1 MTWPWN
7 YLYLFG
13 VKSIYFKLEWKFT
26 FSWVVRLEKLMQD
39 VFEEVVMEGLMSLQ
53 KREGWLKGASVWQQP
68 KGLRRLRHDSKELI
82 W

>member
-39 VFEEVVMEGLMSLQ
+39 VFEEVVMEGLTSLQ
-53 KREGWLKGASVWQQP
+53 KERADWRELRCGNSLKVSDAYVTIP
-68 KGLRRLRHDSKELI
+68 KS
-82 W
+82 